1 MRYATIESL
10 RETYSIVKMCDWLL
24 VSRSGYYKWRE
35 REPSFQD
42 EYRQIV
48 RRATVQ
54 VFNQLKQRYGAPRLT
69 RELNDNSI
77 TCSINHVAK
86 LMFEEGLKARN
97 GKSFKYSPNG
107 VTISNMAENHLRR
120 NFDADKPNEKWV
132 SDITYI
138 PIRGGHVYLAVMMD
152 LFSRKIIGWSLDK
165 TMTTDLI
172 LNVFKMASASRECE
186 HGLLLHSDQG
196 VQYRAKDYVLSLHD
210 EGVVPSI
217 PSSGTEV
224 SRKGNCW
231 DNAAM
236 ESFFARL
243 KVEEV
248 YAQSYQHLTEVYPSV
263 FEYIEMF
270 YNRVRK
276 HSAIGYISP
285 AEYENNYYEM
295 CA

>member
-1 MRYATIESL
+1 VRYAYIESH
-10 RETYSIVKMCDWLL
+10 REEFSILKMCAWLQ
-24 VSRSGYYKWRE
+24 VSRSGFYKWCK
-35 REPSFQD
+35 REPNYRD
-42 EYRQIV
+42 EYREIV
-48 RRATVQ
+48 RRATVR
-54 VFNQLKQRYGAPRLT
+54 VFSQLKQRYGAPRLA
-69 RELNDNSI
+69 RELNDTGIS
-77 TCSINHVAK
+77 CSVNHVAK
-86 LMFEEGLKARN
+86 LMSEEGLKARN
-97 GKSFKYSPNG
+97 GKNFTYSPTG
-107 VTISNMAENHLRR
+107 VTTNNIAENHLRR
-120 NFDADKPNEKWV
+120 NFYAEVPNKKWV

-138 PIRGGHVYLAVMMD
+138 PIQGGHVYLAVIMD

-172 LNVFKMASASRECE
+172 LSAFKMAIASRKCE
-186 HGLLLHSDQG
+186 PGLLLHSDQG
-196 VQYRAKDYVLSLHD
+196 VQYRAKNYVLSLHD
-210 EGVVPSI
+210 EDVVPSM
-217 PSSGTEV
+217 

-248 YAQSYQHLTEVYPSV
+248 YSQSYQHLNEAYSSV

-276 HSAIGYISP
+276 HSTIGYISP
-285 AEYENNYYEM
+285 VEYEKNYYEM